1 MVLITSLAIE
11 EAAETLTEDGGRFGD
26 TFFGG
31 QVIEAARA
39 LLKQQTEDQGP
50 PLPLGEFFERREDM
64 GKGRL
69 RLILDGDSDVCIAV
83 ISDEGEMADVEFC
96 VPFSGGGRSPKVRE
110 ALLNLCRAI
119 REENETN
126 PIPD

>member
-11 EAAETLTEDGGRFGD
+11 EAAETLTEDGSRFGD

-39 LLKQQTEDQGP
+39 LLKQQTEDQGL

-69 RLILDGDSDVCIAV
+69 RLILDGDSDVCVAV

-126 PIPD
+126 